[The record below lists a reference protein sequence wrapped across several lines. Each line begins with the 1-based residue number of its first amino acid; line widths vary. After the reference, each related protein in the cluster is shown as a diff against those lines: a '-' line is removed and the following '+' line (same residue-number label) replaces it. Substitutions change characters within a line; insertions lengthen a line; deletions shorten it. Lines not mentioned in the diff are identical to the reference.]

1 MAKVNVYGLDG
12 KVVGQAELPRTFS
25 TPHRPEV
32 IARAVF
38 AVQSKRRQ
46 PYGSDVLAGKRTSA
60 HYHGRRHERFSMM
73 NREMSRM
80 PRIHGRSAGWMAW
93 RARFAPHAV
102 KGRRAH
108 PPMASKVWEQKVNN
122 KEHALAIRSALAACA
137 NAELLSSRGHAAK
150 ELFVVV
156 DEFENLAKTKDV
168 AALVENLGLAHEIER
183 CKERKVRAG
192 KGKMRGRRYKRKRG
206 ILIVTKSECKALK
219 ACRNIAGADAVE
231 LSKLNAELL
240 APGAQAGRLL
250 LITKGA
256 LALVDDV
263 FGYHEKK
270 QRVVEQ

>member
-1 MAKVNVYGLDG
+1 LYGLDG
-12 KVVGQAELPRTFS
+12 RVVGQVELPRSFS

-38 AVQSKRRQ
+38 AVQSRRRQ
-46 PYGSDVLAGKRTSA
+46 PYGSDALAGKRTSA
-60 HYHGRRHERFSMM
+60 HYHGRRHERFCMM

-108 PPMASKVWEQKVNN
+108 PPMVGKVWEQKVNS

-137 NAELLSSRGHAAK
+137 NAELLAARGHQAK

-156 DEFENLAKTKDV
+156 DDFENLAKTKDV
-168 AALVENLGLAHEIER
+168 VALAEKLNLAREIER

-192 KGKMRGRRYKRKRG
+192 KGKARGRRYKKKKG
-206 ILIVTKSECKALK
+206 LLVVTAQPCNALK
-219 ACRNIAGADAVE
+219 ACRNMAGVDAVD
-231 LSKLNAELL
+231 LGRLDAELL
-240 APGAQAGRLL
+240 APGAHAGRLL

-263 FGYHEKK
+263 FGYREK
-270 QRVVEQ
+270 VEKAQHKG